1 MFQIMPESAGKIV
14 GIRASG
20 KLTDQDYKEVLIPK
34 LDALIKQYGKIRLL
48 CVIDEDFAGMEAGAM
63 LDDARFFLT
72 HTDAFEKM
80 AIAGGPKWVEVMM
93 KIFSPFMTGETKVFP
108 PEQLAQAWEWIKSP

>member
-1 MFQIMPESAGKIV
+1 MFQIMPESDGKII

-20 KLTDQDYKEVLIPK
+20 KLTDQDYKEVLIPR
-34 LDALIKQYGKIRLL
+34 LEPLTKQYGRIRLL
-48 CVIDEDFAGMEAGAM
+48 CVIDEDFAGMEAGAV

-80 AIAGGPKWVEVMM
+80 ALAGGPKWVEVML
-93 KIFSPFMTGETKVFP
+93 KIFSPLMKGEIKVFP